1 MCAERCSHPRIAPG
15 TGLSCSLRRGRRF
28 PSRICGPAAGFR
40 MPGHLLPC
48 GEAALCKAGPIV
60 SRDLRAAF
68 SACPFS
74 GRPAKKSGYPHSAP
88 CTGVHSAKKSGFLGL
103 FERGRLKKESL
114 RPAMNGELNGTRARS
129 YRTRASEIDRP
140 FEGASIKTIPA
151 ALASAPLCGAGEGR
165 RGAGHATAPW
175 TAAPV
180 SEPGGKELAAREMR
194 PAVGKRNT
202 QGLLPAISFFADRSL
217 SLCRPD
223 CP

>member
-40 MPGHLLPC
+40 MPGHPLPC
-48 GEAALCKAGPIV
+48 GEAALCKAGPAV

-74 GRPAKKSGYPHSAP
+74 GRPAKKSGYPHSVP
-88 CTGVHSAKKSGFLGL
+88 CTGAHSAKKSGFLGY
-103 FERGRLKKESL
+103 FERSRPKKESL

-129 YRTRASEIDRP
+129 YHIRASEIDRP
-140 FEGASIKTIPA
+140 FEGASVKTIPA
-151 ALASAPLCGAGEGR
+151 ALASAPLCGAGEARSRSCNCSPDGR
-165 RGAGHATAPW
+165 ACFRTRRQRARCPGDETG
-175 TAAPV
+175 
-180 SEPGGKELAAREMR
+180 GGKEKYPGT
-194 PAVGKRNT
+194 PAGHLFLC
-202 QGLLPAISFFADRSL
+202 GSF